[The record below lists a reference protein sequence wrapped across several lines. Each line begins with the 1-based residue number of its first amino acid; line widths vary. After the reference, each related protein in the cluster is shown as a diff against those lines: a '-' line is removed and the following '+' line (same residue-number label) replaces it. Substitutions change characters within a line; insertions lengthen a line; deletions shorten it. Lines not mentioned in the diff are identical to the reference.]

1 MEIPAALVAYMNVE
15 IASIVERLRQ
25 YRWGAWCLV
34 SLYVSIASG
43 ILVGLQYDPATPY
56 YSVAALDLLVPFGA
70 FFRSVHFYSSQA
82 FFLFGCAHL
91 VAIYHKTD
99 GYSAVEWV
107 MLVCSLVV
115 GLLLLFT
122 GYILRGDNTG
132 FSAGMIAE
140 AIMKTIP
147 LIGTPLNTVL
157 FAITERGMQRVYVH
171 HVITLD
177 ALWLM
182 LVWNH
187 LRRYRV
193 RVTDH
198 IPLISLMLGGCLL
211 LPAPIEPDRLGV
223 TYISGPWFFLG
234 LQELLRY
241 LNPLFAGVIFPTI
254 FLAILLLAR
263 KGQKYLPILLRC
275 IACWLVLY
283 SLLTSIAWLR

>member
-1 MEIPAALVAYMNVE
+1 MNPD
-15 IASIVERLRQ
+15 IASVVEKLRHC
-25 YRWGAWCLV
+25 RWGGWCLV

-43 ILVGLQYDPATPY
+43 ILVGLQYDPVAPY
-56 YSVAALDLLVPFGA
+56 YSAAALDLLVPFGA

-82 FFLFGCAHL
+82 FFLFSCAHL
-91 VAIYHKTD
+91 VAIYDKTD
-99 GYSAVEWV
+99 GYTAVEWM
-107 MLVCSLVV
+107 MLVCSLVA

-147 LIGTPLNTVL
+147 LVGNTLNTL
-157 FAITERGMQRVYVH
+157 FFAITERGMQRVYVH

-177 ALWLM
+177 ILWLM
-182 LVWNH
+182 LVWDH

-198 IPLISLMLGGCLL
+198 IPLVSLMLGGCLL

-241 LNPLFAGVIFPTI
+241 LHPLFAGVIFPAI
-254 FLAILLLAR
+254 FLVTLLLAR
-263 KGQKYLPILLRC
+263 KGQQHLPLLLRC
-275 IACWLVLY
+275 IVCWLVLY
-283 SLLTSIAWLR
+283 SLLTAVAWLR